1 MCLAPECQARGSSA
15 YGDVAAEDREI
26 LHGVPVT
33 NAMRAILDV
42 WIEGSLPKPILRD
55 AFREA
60 MKRGNITK
68 AQVTMSQQ
76 DMKRASALTEI
87 RKGTK

>member
-1 MCLAPECQARGSSA
+1 
-15 YGDVAAEDREI
+15 
-26 LHGVPVT
+26 
-33 NAMRAILDV
+33 MRTILDV
-42 WIEGSLPKPILRD
+42 WREGSLPKPILRA

-68 AQVTMSQQ
+68 SQAGMSQQ
-76 DMKRASALTEI
+76 DAERARVLAEI

>member
-1 MCLAPECQARGSSA
+1 MRG
-15 YGDVAAEDREI
+15 
-26 LHGVPVT
+26 
-33 NAMRAILDV
+33 ILDV
-42 WIEGSLPKPILRD
+42 WIEESLPKPILRE

-68 AQVTMSQQ
+68 TQVAMSQQ
-76 DMKRASALTEI
+76 DPKRASGLTEI

>member
-1 MCLAPECQARGSSA
+1 M
-15 YGDVAAEDREI
+15 
-26 LHGVPVT
+26 T

-42 WIEGSLPKPILRD
+42 WIEGSLPKPVLRE

-68 AQVTMSQQ
+68 TSGRDVSAGCGTRL
-76 DMKRASALTEI
+76 RAD
-87 RKGTK
+87 